1 MENQKQH
8 VCSFCRNPKSPSAE
22 WLLSVSGT
30 ERRVHKPCGEKA
42 LALAPKGV
50 QAKVIPSRELVA
62 KWKAEKAAK
71 AFWGKKFSQA
81 EAVKARK
88 SPPPPPAPLSAFP
101 LAAE

>member
-1 MENQKQH
+1 MQNIKH
-8 VCSFCRNPKSPSAE
+8 VCSFCRVEGKHGAE

-30 ERRVHKPCGEKA
+30 EHRVHKPCGVNA

-50 QAKVIPSRELVA
+50 QAKVVPSRELVA

-71 AFWGKKFSQA
+71 AFWGEKFSQA
-81 EAVKARK
+81 EAKKEARQK
-88 SPPPPPAPLSAFP
+88 SPPPAPLL

>member
-1 MENQKQH
+1 MTNQH
-8 VCSFCRNPKSPSAE
+8 VCSFCRNPKAPSAE

-30 ERRVHKPCGEKA
+30 ERRVHKPCGVNA

-50 QAKVIPSRELVA
+50 QAKVVPSRELVA

-71 AFWGKKFSQA
+71 AFWGEKFSQA
-81 EAVKARK
+81 EVKKEARQN
-88 SPPPPPAPLSAFP
+88 SPPLVPFP